1 MADARD
7 EAFLRLAIDRARRAG
22 IVERTGGPFGAVI
35 VRGGEVLADEGNSVT
50 RDRDPTAHAEVN
62 AIRAA
67 CRRVGSHEL
76 AGATLYA
83 SSECCPMCYAASRWA
98 RIGKI
103 FYAAAWSDYA
113 DLFDDREIQADVARA
128 ASPSGACAPS
138 GSSPTRGGRSG
149 TSSGGSRTARG
160 TRTSGRGPPARRRVT
175 RRP

>member
-1 MADARD
+1 MASGRD
-7 EAFLRLAIDRARRAG
+7 EAFMRLAIARARLAG

-50 RDRDPTAHAEVN
+50 RDGDPTAHAEVN

-83 SSECCPMCYAASRWA
+83 SSECCPMCYAAARWA

-103 FYAAAWSDYA
+103 FYAAAWDDYG
-113 DLFDDREIQADVARA
+113 DLFDDREVQADLLKPPPGRRL
-128 ASPSGACAPS
+128 APE
-138 GSSPTRGGRSG
+138 RIL
-149 TSSGGSRTARG
+149 ADE
-160 TRTSGRGPPARRRVT
+160 ARRVWDEFRGLPDGA
-175 RRP
+175 RY

>member
-1 MADARD
+1 VADARD
-7 EAFLRLAIDRARRAG
+7 EAFLRLAIARARRAG

-35 VRGGEVLADEGNSVT
+35 VRDGEVLAEEGNTVS

-83 SSECCPMCYAASRWA
+83 SSECCPMCYAAARWA

-103 FYAAAWSDYA
+103 FYATAWTDYR
-113 DLFDDREIQADVARA
+113 DLFLDLDIQADLLEPLPERLLRPERLLADEGKVVWDEFRSLPDGARY
-128 ASPSGACAPS
+128 
-138 GSSPTRGGRSG
+138 
-149 TSSGGSRTARG
+149 
-160 TRTSGRGPPARRRVT
+160 
-175 RRP
+175 